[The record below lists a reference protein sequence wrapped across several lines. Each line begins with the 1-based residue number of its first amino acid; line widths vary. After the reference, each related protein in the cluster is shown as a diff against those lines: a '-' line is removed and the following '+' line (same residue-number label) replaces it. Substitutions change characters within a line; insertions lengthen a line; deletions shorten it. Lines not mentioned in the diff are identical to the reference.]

1 MTDVTI
7 KQKKDTKTNPFAV
20 LWGWAQPFKKGL
32 VRSVVLASVG
42 VLCSMLLYFAA
53 TAVVN
58 GLFEGVQ
65 DYSFYALHLSYALV
79 GIILHGV
86 LYSAALSQS
95 HRATFKILKHV
106 RELLFIKLPKLSLG
120 DIMSIPSG
128 AIKQKIVDGVEGM
141 ERPLAHFIPEF
152 SSNLITPLFIF
163 IYLLVLDFRMG
174 LLALATVPLGVY
186 FMICMTRNYSA
197 DYQGSVA
204 ANQSM
209 NAAVVEYIQGLEVI
223 KTFNQDERSYAKFRD
238 KVYANAQYYYD
249 WMKRCMNF
257 SSLSKEFL
265 SSNLIA
271 VIPVGILIFIGGS
284 LDRSTFI
291 ATIILSLGLLDPIIK
306 LASFT
311 DDLAKVS
318 TTVSEIQHIMD
329 MPEQVHATESVMIS
343 DHQIQLEDVS
353 FAYTAETDVLHGVS
367 LDIEA
372 GSLVALVGPS
382 GSGKST
388 IAKLIAGFWDV
399 DRGSVRL
406 GGKNLRDI
414 PLQQLYDQV
423 AFVSQDQYLFND
435 TILNNIR
442 MGQLSATDA
451 EVKEAARR
459 SGCDAFIRELEEG
472 YNTVVGARGVHLSGG
487 ERQRISIARAMLK
500 DAPVVILDEAT
511 AYIDQRMKQLFN
523 GRSAS

>member
-1 MTDVTI
+1 M
-7 KQKKDTKTNPFAV
+7 
-20 LWGWAQPFKKGL
+20 
-32 VRSVVLASVG
+32 
-42 VLCSMLLYFAA
+42 
-53 TAVVN
+53 
-58 GLFEGVQ
+58 
-65 DYSFYALHLSYALV
+65 
-79 GIILHGV
+79 
-86 LYSAALSQS
+86 
-95 HRATFKILKHV
+95 
-106 RELLFIKLPKLSLG
+106 
-120 DIMSIPSG
+120 
-128 AIKQKIVDGVEGM
+128 
-141 ERPLAHFIPEF
+141 
-152 SSNLITPLFIF
+152 
-163 IYLLVLDFRMG
+163 
-174 LLALATVPLGVY
+174 
-186 FMICMTRNYSA
+186 
-197 DYQGSVA
+197 
-204 ANQSM
+204 
-209 NAAVVEYIQGLEVI
+209 
-223 KTFNQDERSYAKFRD
+223 
-238 KVYANAQYYYD
+238 
-249 WMKRCMNF
+249 
-257 SSLSKEFL
+257 

-423 AFVSQDQYLFND
+423 AFVSQDQYLLM
-435 TILNNIR
+435 TRSTNIR

-451 EVKEAARR
+451 
-459 SGCDAFIRELEEG
+459 G
-472 YNTVVGARGVHLSGG
+472 
-487 ERQRISIARAMLK
+487 
-500 DAPVVILDEAT
+500 
-511 AYIDQRMKQLFN
+511 
-523 GRSAS
+523 